1 LKGYGYLVSIVSVF
15 LLAVPALK
23 SAQES
28 SLMAICLILGMIASI
43 IGMGIRWL
51 ADLKQKS
58 KIREVRREA
67 RANGPRGQ
75 ARAA

>member
-23 SAQES
+23 SASEDRI
-28 SLMAICLILGMIASI
+28 MAICLVLGMIASI
-43 IGMGIRWL
+43 TGMGIRWIAHL
-51 ADLKQKS
+51 RQQS

-67 RANGPRGQ
+67 RENGPTSR
-75 ARAA
+75 ARPA

>member
-1 LKGYGYLVSIVSVF
+1 LKGIGYLVSIVSVF

-23 SAQES
+23 SAQENV
-28 SLMAICLILGMIASI
+28 LMAVCLVLGMTASI
-43 IGMGIRWL
+43 AGMGIRWL
-51 ADLKQKS
+51 SHLRQQS

-67 RANGPRGQ
+67 RSNAAPEN